1 MSTEPTDG
9 QRDSEVVPVRAVEA
23 PTETALAETPPPVY
37 ADLTASSRVP
47 GTRRPI
53 IPEQWHPENIR
64 ATLRQLAELH
74 WHKSRYHGV
83 RAPWYT
89 VNWLWC
95 AVVGVKRL
103 IHQVGGWA
111 FWPNGWLLEHQA
123 VAAGRTGHKDAMAAH
138 QEHFKTLARNTQI
151 AGACLVFI
159 LAVVLVILV
168 FVPRYGQ
175 VAIAVVV
182 FTALVRHGRP
192 VGKPIVKAAV
202 VPERFQ
208 PPTPEIITRALG
220 SLGIPGIS
228 AAIKAGPLDFKT
240 DVHRD
245 GPGWGAVIDLPHGV
259 TVTQV
264 LDKREELASGLRRPL
279 SATWPEPGPE
289 HTGRLHLWIG
299 FEDLSKTKPVP
310 WPLKRGGTANLFSA
324 LPFGADQRGRPISI
338 TLMFASILIGAMPR
352 MGKTMALRILALAAA
367 LDVTVRLRVWEL
379 KGTGDLAALR
389 DVAHEY
395 GSGADD
401 ETLQDCLQSV
411 RGLYAELERRAK
423 VIKGLPEH
431 LVPENKVTPQL
442 AGCRDL
448 GLFPEVFIIDECQE
462 AYSDPVMGKDFDR
475 LTTAIVKRG
484 PALGI
489 ILLLATQRP
498 DKESLPKSISANI
511 GIRFCLRV
519 MGPYENNAVLGAGMY
534 AKGYRATDLALS
546 DKGIGYLAGHA
557 DEVQVVK
564 TCYLNAVDAK
574 VIGPR
579 ARQLR
584 EAAGTLSGYALSED
598 ATAPARNFLAD
609 VLQVFGGD
617 DKLWS
622 PTIAA
627 RLAGQIPGAYEGI
640 IAEAV
645 ASQLR
650 NAGVTVKDVREA
662 SGANRKGC
670 ERAAVE
676 AVAANPRGAQ

>member
-1 MSTEPTDG
+1 MSTDQTEG
-9 QRDSEVVPVRAVEA
+9 QRDAEVIPLRAEIQA
-23 PTETALAETPPPVY
+23 GAADAPPPVHPG
-37 ADLTASSRVP
+37 TTGPRVP

-53 IPEQWHPENIR
+53 IPEPWHPENVR

-83 RAPWYT
+83 RAPWYS

-95 AVVGVKRL
+95 AVVGAKRL
-103 IHQVGGWA
+103 THEVGGWA
-111 FWPNGWLLEHQA
+111 LWPNGWLLEHQA

-138 QEHFKTLARNTQI
+138 QEHARTLARNAQI
-151 AGACLVFI
+151 AGACLVAI
-159 LAVVLVILV
+159 LAVVLVILAY
-168 FVPRYGQ
+168 VPRYGQ
-175 VAIAVVV
+175 LGIAAVV
-182 FTALVRHGRP
+182 FAALARHGRP

-220 SLGIPGIS
+220 SLGIAGIN
-228 AAIKAGPLDFKT
+228 AAIKAGPLDFQT

-245 GPGWGAVIDLPHGV
+245 GPGWGVVVDLPHGV
-259 TVTQV
+259 TVTQI

-279 SATWPEPGPE
+279 SAVWPEPGPE

-324 LPFGADQRGRPISI
+324 LPFGADQRGRAVPV

-389 DVAHEY
+389 YVAHEY

-401 ETLQDCLQSV
+401 ETLRECLQSV
-411 RGLYAELERRAK
+411 RALYAELARRAA

-442 AGCRDL
+442 AARRDL
-448 GLFPEVFIIDECQE
+448 GLFPEVLIIDECQE
-462 AYSDPVMGKDFDR
+462 AYSSAELGKEFDK
-475 LTTAIVKRG
+475 LTTAIIKRG

-498 DKESLPKSISANI
+498 DKDSLPKSISANI

-574 VIGPR
+574 VVGLR

-584 EAAGTLSGYALSED
+584 EAAGVLSGYALSED
-598 ATAPARNFLAD
+598 AMTPARNFLAD

-622 PTIAA
+622 PTIAD
-627 RLAGQIPGAYEGI
+627 RLAGQLPGAYEGI
-640 IAEAV
+640 TAEAV

-650 NAGVTVKDVREA
+650 SAGVTVKDVRQA
-662 SGANRKGC
+662 GGPNRKGC

-676 AVAANPRGAQ
+676 AAAAVPANPGG